1 MKQVIYLSGS
11 RGMVGKNIL
20 EHIESK
26 NYKILAPNSSEL
38 NLLNY
43 SNVEAFISL
52 NKPDLII
59 HAAGVVGGIQA
70 NIKQPVKFLIENMK
84 MGVNILNASR
94 ANKVKRFINLSSS
107 CIYPRNSE
115 TALTEEQLLTGELEP
130 TNEGYALAKLT
141 VTVSITFNPIREEAL
156 PTVALSLL

>member
-20 EHIESK
+20 DHIESK
-26 NYKILAPNSSEL
+26 DYKILSPNSSEL

-43 SNVEAFISL
+43 SDIEAFISN

-84 MGVNILNASR
+84 MGINILNASR
-94 ANKVKRFINLSSS
+94 ANKVQRFINLSSS
-107 CIYPRNSE
+107 CISPRNSNI
-115 TALTEEQLLTGELEP
+115 ALTE
-130 TNEGYALAKLT
+130 
-141 VTVSITFNPIREEAL
+141 
-156 PTVALSLL
+156 